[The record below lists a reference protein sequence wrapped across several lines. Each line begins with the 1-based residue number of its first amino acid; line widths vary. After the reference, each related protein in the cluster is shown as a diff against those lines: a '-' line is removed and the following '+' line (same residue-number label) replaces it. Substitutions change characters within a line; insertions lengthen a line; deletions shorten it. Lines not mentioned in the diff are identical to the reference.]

1 MERNDAW
8 KGGAQRVNGFRRC
21 GKVRHSAP
29 AGYAAALTSILI
41 WGTTFIVSKVIL
53 EDFRPVEVI
62 LIRMVLGL
70 AALLLASPRLPR
82 ARTASE
88 ELSYAAA
95 GLCGIV
101 LYFLLENTA
110 LTHGLASNVGVII
123 SAAPFFTATL
133 NRFFYRSDRL
143 QVRFFVGFALA
154 MTGIGLISFNGV
166 RMQISPLGD
175 LLALGA
181 AASWGLYSVLV
192 RRAGGFGLSTLQA
205 TQRIFLYGVLFL
217 AILSPFLGLRPNLA
231 HLVQPKFLLPFLYLG
246 LGASALC
253 FFAWNFAVE
262 ALGPVR
268 TSVSA
273 YLIPVVAVAAG
284 ALALGEPVTPLSLL
298 GTGLI
303 LGGLAVSEWRAG
315 RG

>member
-1 MERNDAW
+1 MKR
-8 KGGAQRVNGFRRC
+8 
-21 GKVRHSAP
+21 SAL

-41 WGTTFIVSKVIL
+41 WGTTFIVSKLIL

-70 AALLLASPRLPR
+70 VALFLASPRLPR
-82 ARTASE
+82 VRTATE

-95 GLCGIV
+95 GFCGIV

-133 NRFFYRSDRL
+133 NRLLYRSDRL
-143 QVRFFVGFALA
+143 QVRFFVGFVLA

-166 RMQISPLGD
+166 RLRISPLGD

-192 RRAGGFGLSTLQA
+192 RRAGGFGLGTLQT

-217 AILSPFLGLRPNLA
+217 AVLSPLLGFSPNLA
-231 HLVQPKFLLPFLYLG
+231 LLAQPKFLLPFLYLG

-284 ALALGEPVTPLSLL
+284 TLALGEPVTPLSLL

>member
-1 MERNDAW
+1 MKR
-8 KGGAQRVNGFRRC
+8 
-21 GKVRHSAP
+21 SAL

-41 WGTTFIVSKVIL
+41 WGTTFIVSKLIL

-70 AALLLASPRLPR
+70 VALFLASPRLPR
-82 ARTASE
+82 VRTATE
-88 ELSYAAA
+88 ELSYPAA
-95 GLCGIV
+95 GFCGIV

-133 NRFFYRSDRL
+133 NRLLYRSDRL
-143 QVRFFVGFALA
+143 QVRFFVGFVLA

-166 RMQISPLGD
+166 RLRISPLGD

-192 RRAGGFGLSTLQA
+192 RRAGGFGLGTLQT

-217 AILSPFLGLRPNLA
+217 AVLSPLLGFSPNLA
-231 HLVQPKFLLPFLYLG
+231 LLAQPKFLLPFLYLG

-273 YLIPVVAVAAG
+273 YLIPVEAVAAG
-284 ALALGEPVTPLSLL
+284 TLALGEPVTPLSLL

>member
-1 MERNDAW
+1 M
-8 KGGAQRVNGFRRC
+8 K
-21 GKVRHSAP
+21 HSAI

-70 AALLLASPRLPR
+70 VALFLASPRLPR
-82 ARTASE
+82 VRTVPE
-88 ELSYAAA
+88 ELSYAVA
-95 GLCGIV
+95 GFCGIV

-133 NRFFYRSDRL
+133 NRLFYRSDRL

-154 MTGIGLISFNGV
+154 MTGIGLISCNGV

-217 AILSPFLGLRPNLA
+217 VILSPFLGLRPNLA

-298 GTGLI
+298 GTVLI

>member
-1 MERNDAW
+1 M
-8 KGGAQRVNGFRRC
+8 K
-21 GKVRHSAP
+21 HSAI

-70 AALLLASPRLPR
+70 VALFLASPRLPR
-82 ARTASE
+82 VRTATE

-95 GLCGIV
+95 GFCGIV

-133 NRFFYRSDRL
+133 NRLLYRSDRL
-143 QVRFFVGFALA
+143 QLRFFVGFVLA

-166 RMQISPLGD
+166 RLRISPLGD

-192 RRAGGFGLSTLQA
+192 RRAGGFGLGTLQT

-217 AILSPFLGLRPNLA
+217 AVLSPLLGFSPNLA
-231 HLVQPKFLLPFLYLG
+231 LLAQPKFLLPFLYLG

-303 LGGLAVSEWRAG
+303 LVGLAVSEWRAG